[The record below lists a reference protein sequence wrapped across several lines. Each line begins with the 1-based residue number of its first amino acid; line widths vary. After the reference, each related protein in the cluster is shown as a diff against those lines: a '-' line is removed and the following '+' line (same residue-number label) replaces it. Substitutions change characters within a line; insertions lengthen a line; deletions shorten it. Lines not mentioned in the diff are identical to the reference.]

1 MFIPEFCTRIVQAK
15 PYFPANMKKRNSN
28 TVNGSDLL
36 DPNAVV
42 LAETEVVRSNLV
54 IPFQLNKQLV
64 VAPT

>member
-15 PYFPANMKKRNSN
+15 PYFPANKKNRNSN

-42 LAETEVVRSNLV
+42 LAEISVL
-54 IPFQLNKQLV
+54 
-64 VAPT
+64 PT